1 MRVPNVRS
9 AADVG
14 VRGLVTIRPESHH
27 HSLAR
32 FLLLLVLGIVAA
44 IAGLKLVRRRLRY
57 LTRDPRRIAAACAR
71 ELSEFLLDQRFSLR
85 RGASFGELENAISE
99 RLAVDA
105 AAFTQAADA
114 ARFGPPAAARAS
126 AAQAKNEL
134 RELKRRL
141 RTQLFVLDRARGLVS
156 LRSFGFS

>member
-1 MRVPNVRS
+1 VRVPNVRS

-14 VRGLVTIRPESHH
+14 VRGLGPIQPASHH

-32 FLLLLVLGIVAA
+32 FLLLLVAGIVAA
-44 IAGLKLVRRRLRY
+44 IAGIKLVRRRLRY
-57 LTRDPRRIAAACAR
+57 LTRDPRRVAAACAR

-85 RGASFGELENAISE
+85 RGASFGDLEDAISD

-105 AAFTQAADA
+105 ASFTRAADA
-114 ARFGPPAAARAS
+114 ARFGPPGTARAAAAE
-126 AAQAKNEL
+126 AKREL
-134 RELKRRL
+134 RVLKRRL
-141 RTQLFVLDRARGLVS
+141 RGQLFVLDRARGLVS